1 MTPFAIQPGQVLMP
15 ENCAVALRIDGPS
28 GTWVGLWRPSERQV
42 HHLPAPEGWLTG
54 AGLWSREGVL
64 QLPYATGTVAYGVAR
79 VQAPAAQPERA
90 TPAPRSRNGRPH
102 PARSLSNRHL

>member
-1 MTPFAIQPGQVLMP
+1 MP

-64 QLPYATGTVAYGVAR
+64 QLPYATGTVAYGVAK

-90 TPAPRSRNGRPH
+90 TPAPRSRSRNGRPH
-102 PARSLSNRHL
+102 PARFRSNRHL